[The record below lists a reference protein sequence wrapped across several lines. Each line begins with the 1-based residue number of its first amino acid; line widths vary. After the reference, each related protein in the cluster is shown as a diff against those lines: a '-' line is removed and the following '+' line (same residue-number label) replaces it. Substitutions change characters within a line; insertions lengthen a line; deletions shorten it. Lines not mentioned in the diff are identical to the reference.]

1 MENSIFLEAADA
13 LEKGAKRFK
22 IRVISAGVSK
32 NGNYYPP
39 AVLRAALPLFDG
51 VRVLVRSDEEH
62 IQGRGKDF
70 RNLIGRLKNPRFVE
84 EGTGEIRADLEMM
97 APEGDIARKLRAAID
112 NGMADLFGFSIDAEA
127 RAERGRING
136 QNVRT
141 AAEITKVKSVD
152 LIVEPGANGGLLD
165 FIEAVENERSNMS
178 EENKATEPADHSA
191 EPKKEEMREATF
203 EGRAQELEN
212 KIRMVEARAAARAK
226 IKASNLPEIAK
237 EKLEA
242 HFTAC
247 GDFKESEVLEAIQ
260 SELDYL
266 AKFTEATVRDLG
278 EGRAEVTQDI
288 REKAVERLEAFFD
301 ESHKE
306 HRQALSFKEA
316 YIGLTGDERVTGRV
330 ANFTE
335 AAMTSASFGAILGDS
350 ITRRLLKEYRVQT
363 NYDVW
368 RKLAN
373 IVPLGDFR
381 EQSRV
386 RMGGFG
392 DLPVVAESAAYTDAT
407 APGEEKEKYTP
418 SKRGELAKI
427 TLEMIKNDDVGII
440 RQIPV
445 KLARA
450 AKRTLS
456 KFALNLIIGNPAMSD
471 SKTLFHTD
479 HGNLGTD
486 ALTAAAFTV
495 RRLAMMKQKEAGS
508 NEILS
513 IPPRFMLVPPELEET
528 AYNLF
533 IRNTNNDPNYVQT
546 VKPEILPIWFATD
559 TDDWYLA
566 ADPADIDGLEIGFMD
581 GNEEPELFVQD
592 NPTSGSVFT
601 NDQITYKIRHIYG
614 GVVTDYR
621 AFQASIV
628 PVPTPPSG
636 G

>member
-1 MENSIFLEAADA
+1 MENGIFLESADA
-13 LEKGAKRFK
+13 TEKGAKRFK

-39 AVLRAALPLFDG
+39 DVLRAAVPLFDG

-62 IQGRGKDF
+62 LQGRGKDF
-70 RNLIGRLKNPRFVE
+70 RNLIGRLKNPRYAE
-84 EGTGEIRADLEMM
+84 EGAGEIRADLEMM
-97 APEGDIARKLRAAID
+97 APDGDIARRLRAAHD
-112 NGMADLFGFSIDAEA
+112 SGMSDLFGFSIDAEA
-127 RAERGRING
+127 RAGRGRVNG

-141 AAEITKVKSVD
+141 ATEITKVKSVD

-165 FIEAVENERSNMS
+165 FIESVENERSVMS
-178 EENKATEPADHSA
+178 EENKTTEPADHPA
-191 EPKKEEMREATF
+191 EPKKEEMREAVF
-203 EGRAQELEN
+203 ESRAQELEN
-212 KIRMVEARAAARAK
+212 KIRMVEARADARAK

-237 EKLEA
+237 AKLDA
-242 HFTAC
+242 HFAAC

-260 SELDYL
+260 NELDYL
-266 AKFTEATVRDLG
+266 AKFTEAAVKDLG
-278 EGRAEVTQDI
+278 EGRAEVTQDS
-288 REKAVERLEAFFD
+288 REKAVERLDAFFD
-301 ESHKE
+301 ETHKD

-316 YIGLTGDERVTGRV
+316 YIGLTGDKNVTGRLS
-330 ANFTE
+330 NFTE
-335 AAMTSASFGAILGDS
+335 AVMTSATFGEILGDS
-350 ITRRLLKEYRVQT
+350 MTRRLLKEYNVRT

-373 IVPLGDFR
+373 IVPLSDFR

-392 DLPVVAESAAYTDAT
+392 DLPVVAQSAAYTDAA
-407 APGEEKEKYTP
+407 APGEEKEKYAAA
-418 SKRGELAKI
+418 KRGELAKI
-427 TLEMIKNDDVGII
+427 TLEMIKNDDVGVI
-440 RQIPV
+440 RKIPV

-456 KFALNLIIGNPAMSD
+456 KFALNLIIGNPTMSD
-471 SKTLFHTD
+471 SKTLFHAD

-486 ALTAAAFTV
+486 ALTAAAFTA
-495 RRLAMMKQKEAGS
+495 RRLEMMKQKELSS

-533 IRNTNNDPNYVQT
+533 VRGTNNDPDYVQT

-628 PVPTPPSG
+628 PEASDG
-636 G
+636 

>member
-1 MENSIFLEAADA
+1 MENGIFLESADA
-13 LEKGAKRFK
+13 TEKGAKRFK

-39 AVLRAALPLFDG
+39 DVLRAAVPLFDG

-62 IQGRGKDF
+62 LQGRGKDF
-70 RNLIGRLKNPRFVE
+70 RNLIGRLKNPRYAE
-84 EGTGEIRADLEMM
+84 EGAGEIRADLEMM
-97 APEGDIARKLRAAID
+97 APDGDIARRLRAAHD
-112 NGMADLFGFSIDAEA
+112 SGMSDLFGFSIDAEA
-127 RAERGRING
+127 RAGRGRVNG

-141 AAEITKVKSVD
+141 ATEITKVKSVD
-152 LIVEPGANGGLLD
+152 LIVDPGANGGLLD
-165 FIEAVENERSNMS
+165 FIESVENERSVMS
-178 EENKATEPADHSA
+178 EENKTTEPADHPA
-191 EPKKEEMREATF
+191 EPKKEEMREAVF
-203 EGRAQELEN
+203 ESRAQELEN
-212 KIRMVEARAAARAK
+212 KIRMVEARADARAK

-237 EKLEA
+237 AKLDA
-242 HFTAC
+242 HFAAC

-260 SELDYL
+260 NELDYL
-266 AKFTEATVRDLG
+266 AKFTEAAVKDLG
-278 EGRAEVTQDI
+278 EVRAEVTQDS
-288 REKAVERLEAFFD
+288 REKAVERLDAFFD
-301 ESHKE
+301 ETHKD

-316 YIGLTGDERVTGRV
+316 YIGLTGDKNVTGRLS
-330 ANFTE
+330 NFTE
-335 AAMTSASFGAILGDS
+335 AVMTSATFGEILGDS
-350 ITRRLLKEYRVQT
+350 MTRRLLKEYNVRT

-373 IVPLGDFR
+373 IVPLSDFR

-392 DLPVVAESAAYTDAT
+392 DLPVVAQSAAYTDAA
-407 APGEEKEKYTP
+407 APGEEKVKYAAA
-418 SKRGELAKI
+418 KRGELAKI
-427 TLEMIKNDDVGII
+427 TLEMIKNDDVGVI
-440 RQIPV
+440 RKIPV

-471 SKTLFHTD
+471 SKTLFHAD

-486 ALTAAAFTV
+486 ALTAAAFTA
-495 RRLAMMKQKEAGS
+495 RRLAMMKQKELSS

-533 IRNTNNDPNYVQT
+533 VRGTNNDPDYVQT

-614 GVVTDYR
+614 GDNSL
-621 AFQASIV
+621 SIWRLIA
-628 PVPTPPSG
+628 
-636 G
+636 